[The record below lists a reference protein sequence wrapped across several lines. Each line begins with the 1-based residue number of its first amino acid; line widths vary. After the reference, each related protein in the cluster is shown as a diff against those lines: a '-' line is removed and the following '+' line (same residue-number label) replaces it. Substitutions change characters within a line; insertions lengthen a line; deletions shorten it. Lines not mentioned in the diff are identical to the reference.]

1 MPPRNARQARPETTA
16 QRAARRAA
24 RAASQATSDNGS
36 HAGDGVGENQ
46 GNGPA
51 QGQDQVN
58 GPAQGQGQ
66 AAMDAAAVEEL
77 RRYREAY
84 GGRLPQE
91 GVAGGG
97 LVPPLAVPAAV
108 HAPSYWDMMKHLKS
122 MQMEMFGGGADP
134 IATDNWRRKL
144 EKNFLSARCPPEY
157 RRDLATHHLKDDAL

>member
-1 MPPRNARQARPETTA
+1 MPPRNARLAQPTTTA

-36 HAGDGVGENQ
+36 HAGDGVEENQ
-46 GNGPA
+46 VNGPA
-51 QGQDQVN
+51 QGGQVN

-84 GGRLPQE
+84 GGRLPGE
-91 GVAGGG
+91 GAAGGG
-97 LVPPLAVPAAV
+97 LAPPLAVPAADHV
-108 HAPSYWDMMKHLKS
+108 PSYWDMMKQLKS
-122 MQMEMFGGGADP
+122 MQMEMFSGGADP
-134 IATDNWRRKL
+134 IAADNWRRKL